1 MYPDFSGPPRALQKD
16 TCAAKGSYT
25 PAGFLFVSYP
35 ECALGAREKGKRTY
49 LAALRG
55 RPRGPAAGEGAPRS
69 HSPPGRSPHG
79 PSLPPR
85 RRTPPSQL
93 SRKRDELPVRAPDTS
108 SSARARIS
116 SLRADAQRNPEA
128 RQFRRGATRPRGSAS
143 RRYAAAPVARPDLG
157 PGASFSTQVPAFPRS
172 RLS

>member
-1 MYPDFSGPPRALQKD
+1 MK
-16 TCAAKGSYT
+16 
-25 PAGFLFVSYP
+25 
-35 ECALGAREKGKRTY
+35 
-49 LAALRG
+49 LAASQS
-55 RPRGPAAGEGAPRS
+55 PGPVASGFS
-69 HSPPGRSPHG
+69 LTSPSRV
-79 PSLPPR
+79 

-143 RRYAAAPVARPDLG
+143 RR
-157 PGASFSTQVPAFPRS
+157 
-172 RLS
+172 

>member
-1 MYPDFSGPPRALQKD
+1 MGGLDTWIGSALQSTGLSRLVSKD
-16 TCAAKGSYT
+16 QRLSEETKSTDQAHDFTDLNDAWDKI
-25 PAGFLFVSYP
+25 
-35 ECALGAREKGKRTY
+35 
-49 LAALRG
+49 
-55 RPRGPAAGEGAPRS
+55 
-69 HSPPGRSPHG
+69 
-79 PSLPPR
+79 R

-143 RRYAAAPVARPDLG
+143 RR
-157 PGASFSTQVPAFPRS
+157 
-172 RLS
+172 